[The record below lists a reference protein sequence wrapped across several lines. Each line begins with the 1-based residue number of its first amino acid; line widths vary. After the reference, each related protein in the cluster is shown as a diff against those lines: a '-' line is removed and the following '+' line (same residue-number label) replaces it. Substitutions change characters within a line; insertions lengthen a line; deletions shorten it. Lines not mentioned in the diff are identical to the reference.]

1 MSALSRSQSRR
12 VKHVISYDDVIWT
25 LVQFVADG
33 EYSDVL
39 KGELVVLE
47 TSGMTV
53 QDAWPNNVKPGD
65 QCIAPWNKG
74 RCFKAVIVFTSED
87 RETTLKELSKARAPT
102 SGKKAIGQRCHNREG
117 QREDQRE
124 GQENGEAIRHSPGTA
139 GIF

>member
-102 SGKKAIGQRCHNREG
+102 SGKRPLGKGATTEKAKEKTKEKAKKNSEY
-117 QREDQRE
+117 
-124 GQENGEAIRHSPGTA
+124 
-139 GIF
+139 F